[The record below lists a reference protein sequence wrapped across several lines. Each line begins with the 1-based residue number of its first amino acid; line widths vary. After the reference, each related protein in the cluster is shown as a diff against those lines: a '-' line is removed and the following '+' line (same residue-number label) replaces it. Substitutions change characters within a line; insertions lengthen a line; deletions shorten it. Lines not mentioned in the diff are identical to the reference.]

1 MQLNERMTN
10 TEVMKEHLEL
20 MNMEWTDLDDFE
32 RKWGSRGNI
41 EAAAKRFNLWW
52 RLDFVGD
59 LLQRDLVDRE
69 WLYKHFSTVVLM
81 QWFKWEPIIKQ
92 ARKMLK
98 DPEYVASFEYLAR
111 ELTKMDEQKG
121 IKRKN
126 PNTLTYKDAH
136 LGKIEPG

>member
-1 MQLNERMTN
+1 MVAATGVLIAAIYYVYNIRVTQRNMKQTLETRQAQFMMQLNERMTN

-32 RKWGSRGNI
+32 RKWGSGGNI

-81 QWFKWEPIIKQ
+81 QWFK
-92 ARKMLK
+92 
-98 DPEYVASFEYLAR
+98 
-111 ELTKMDEQKG
+111 
-121 IKRKN
+121 
-126 PNTLTYKDAH
+126 
-136 LGKIEPG
+136 